1 MWPNSSERVSR
12 VGDGFSGQ
20 QGKENVASCP
30 RPLILP
36 GTPTDKASP
45 RQPLMPSF
53 PVSWLSGQGPSLS
66 LNFAATLL
74 LPFFWKPK
82 GDISSEKP
90 PQPWQAEVRA
100 LPGQPLPGILF
111 PAFTNAFSI
120 HCPRAWPQD
129 RAHVGTTNSIL
140 WFKPQTQESS
150 GFLSLIS
157 WPTSDPS
164 SNSISSNF
172 EVHPAP
178 TTSPRLHCPCGWS
191 LCSLHITCQHKRS
204 C

>member
-100 LPGQPLPGILF
+100 LPRQPLPGILF

-120 HCPRAWPQD
+120 HCPRACPPGQSTCGNHQLHPLVQ
-129 RAHVGTTNSIL
+129 A
-140 WFKPQTQESS
+140 
-150 GFLSLIS
+150 
-157 WPTSDPS
+157 
-164 SNSISSNF
+164 SNSGVIRIPFSYLLAYIESIIKF
-172 EVHPAP
+172 HQ
-178 TTSPRLHCPCGWS
+178 LQ
-191 LCSLHITCQHKRS
+191 L
-204 C
+204 